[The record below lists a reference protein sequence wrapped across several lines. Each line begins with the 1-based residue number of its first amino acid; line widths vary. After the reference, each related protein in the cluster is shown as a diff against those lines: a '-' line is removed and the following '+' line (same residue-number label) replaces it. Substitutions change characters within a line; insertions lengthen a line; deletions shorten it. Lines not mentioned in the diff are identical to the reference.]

1 MLFFVCKT
9 KNCNENGELWDNM
22 LSLEY
27 ILLIMIWMLLFPAFL
42 WAIVILSNVCQG
54 KHIFFS
60 IWLIDVSHIV
70 LFATKLGYNIDA
82 YPVYYPKWATHII
95 LGLLNVDK
103 ILYIFPLCLYLY
115 HLIYIYNSLYL
126 YIEWVLKNIQKVYKY
141 IYQLKWDP

>member
-1 MLFFVCKT
+1 MLFFVCET

-54 KHIFFS
+54 KRIFFS
-60 IWLIDVSHIV
+60 IWLIDVSNIV
-70 LFATKLGYNIDA
+70 LFVTKLGHNLDA

-95 LGLLNVDK
+95 HGLLNVDK

-115 HLIYIYNSLYL
+115 HLIQIYMIYCTYNYIWYYDNTRIL
-126 YIEWVLKNIQKVYKY
+126 
-141 IYQLKWDP
+141 